1 MSLAPPLLL
10 EFLGFPG
17 FQINLYGFRYCF
29 VYLVF
34 VLCSYFYFC
43 RADHCL
49 CAAHFRFVRL
59 SRRGFAFTCFALP
72 RRHCAPTSTTLGHES
87 ERLDDQLLGRFLS
100 FVHVAGFHLGRLSFS
115 IRPDWNGR
123 WRHSWNA
130 RIDADSVGKPTRRTL
145 LYSEPLARIRH
156 RIRDRRTCS
165 LRLVARYAREQRCCW
180 RSALV
185 DHDLRDAAFPGNCC
199 RIDRLLFSLLHWS
212 ALATLVVRSTA
223 VETAL
228 ESAVLSG
235 NFQRLKS
242 GGRETG
248 EDQKF
253 ASFHCGNSLRS
264 LLSRCCP
271 RSFAFYLGN
280 SFVDPAFLLSS
291 LL

>member
-1 MSLAPPLLL
+1 
-10 EFLGFPG
+10 
-17 FQINLYGFRYCF
+17 
-29 VYLVF
+29 
-34 VLCSYFYFC
+34 
-43 RADHCL
+43 
-49 CAAHFRFVRL
+49 
-59 SRRGFAFTCFALP
+59 
-72 RRHCAPTSTTLGHES
+72 
-87 ERLDDQLLGRFLS
+87 
-100 FVHVAGFHLGRLSFS
+100 
-115 IRPDWNGR
+115 
-123 WRHSWNA
+123 
-130 RIDADSVGKPTRRTL
+130 
-145 LYSEPLARIRH
+145 
-156 RIRDRRTCS
+156 
-165 LRLVARYAREQRCCW
+165 
-180 RSALV
+180 
-185 DHDLRDAAFPGNCC
+185 
-199 RIDRLLFSLLHWS
+199 
-212 ALATLVVRSTA
+212 LVVRSTA